1 MILKNL
7 TRRSGT
13 HQLLSYL
20 FEKQR
25 KTPEG
30 KEKQLI
36 IRHNI
41 RSRASVKKW
50 KKEFDQNESYRLRR
64 RKDNVKLHHTILS
77 ISNKDSHLVD
87 DKMLRSIAHKYFELR
102 GPQNMYLATVHQD
115 KDHTHIHIVSP
126 GVEYLTGKS
135 NRISKSEFNGLKKA
149 LDEFQRTKYPELVNS
164 LPQHGKS
171 KEKRIGE
178 ISKPIQNKNI
188 RENQKQSL
196 TKTLEKAY
204 SDAHSLDQFLSQ
216 IKAHGHEPYYRSGR
230 LQGIKY
236 DGERK
241 YRLSRLGFDKER
253 IEHLI
258 QIENEEKQALK
269 ELQGL
274 RGRNSPSRGREVKE
288 VVEPEQVGIERKEF
302 NEDPVEEQENEE
314 EEIEEKEVE
323 DDPEEDDKEDD
334 KDETETDDFY
344 DDDREEESELEP

>member
-102 GPQNMYLATVHQD
+102 GPQNMYLATAHQD
-115 KDHTHIHIVSP
+115 KDHTHIHIVSS

-135 NRISKSEFNGLKKA
+135 NRISRSEFNGLKKA
-149 LDEFQRTKYPELVNS
+149 LDAFQRTKYPELVNS

-178 ISKPIQNKNI
+178 INKVVQIQNV
-188 RENQKQSL
+188 RETQKQSL
-196 TKTLEKAY
+196 TETLEKAY

-216 IKAHGHEPYYRSGR
+216 IKAEGHEPYYRSGR
-230 LQGIKY
+230 LQGIKF

-253 IEHLI
+253 IEHLT
-258 QIENEEKQALK
+258 QIENEENQALK

-274 RGRNSPSRGREVKE
+274 RGRNLPSRDREVKE
-288 VVEPEQVGIERKEF
+288 EEP
-302 NEDPVEEQENEE
+302 EE
-314 EEIEEKEVE
+314 EEIEERKE
-323 DDPEEDDKEDD
+323 EEDPAAEDE
-334 KDETETDDFY
+334 KGETEADDLY
-344 DDDREEESELEP
+344 DDEPEEESELEP

>member
-41 RSRASVKKW
+41 RSRASVKQW

-77 ISNKDSHLVD
+77 ISSKDSHLVD

-102 GPQNMYLATVHQD
+102 GPQNMYLATAHLE
-115 KDHTHIHIVSP
+115 KGHAHLHIVSS

-135 NRISKSEFNGLKKA
+135 NRISRSEFNGLKKA
-149 LDEFQRTKYPELVNS
+149 LDEFQRTKFPLLENS

-178 ISKPIQNKNI
+178 INKVVQNQNV
-188 RENQKQSL
+188 RETQKQSL
-196 TKTLEKAY
+196 TETLEKAY

-216 IKAHGHEPYYRSGR
+216 IKAEGHEPYYRSGR

-253 IEHLI
+253 IEHLT
-258 QIENEEKQALK
+258 QIENEEKEALK
-269 ELQGL
+269 ELQDL
-274 RGRNSPSRGREVKE
+274 RGRNQPSRDREVKE
-288 VVEPEQVGIERKEF
+288 EEP
-302 NEDPVEEQENEE
+302 EE
-314 EEIEEKEVE
+314 EEVEEKEA
-323 DDPEEDDKEDD
+323 EEDPAEEKEDD
-334 KDETETDDFY
+334 KDENETDDFL
-344 DDDREEESELEP
+344 DDEPEEESELEP